1 MHDPNIA
8 QEYNK
13 NTTKYIEQTKS
24 LHHHQILSDSSD
36 SSNCMSSKLTKRCT
50 NLVSVASL

>member
-13 NTTKYIEQTKS
+13 NTTKYNI
-24 LHHHQILSDSSD
+24 DD
-36 SSNCMSSKLTKRCT
+36 RT
-50 NLVSVASL
+50 NLKFASPPNTF